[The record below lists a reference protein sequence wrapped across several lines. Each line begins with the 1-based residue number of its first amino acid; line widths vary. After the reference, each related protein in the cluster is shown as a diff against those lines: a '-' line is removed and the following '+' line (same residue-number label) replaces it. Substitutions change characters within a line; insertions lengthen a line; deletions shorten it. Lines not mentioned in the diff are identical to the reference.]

1 MLLFTRVLDPQRDAP
16 LDEARRAAALRLPLD
31 YDTRVKSRF
40 AIVLPDA
47 GAVAANLPRGTVL
60 RDGALLATADGRLG
74 VVVAASQALTRVR
87 CADALGL
94 LRATYHLANR
104 HVPVQIAADHL
115 LLERDAVLERMLVA
129 LGATVE
135 PVEAPFEPESGAY
148 DAHRH
153 YHGDHHHHDEVDTV
167 SATLGEQLSIEA
179 HRARAAAK

>member
-1 MLLFTRVLDPQRDAP
+1 MLLFTRLHEAP
-16 LDEARRAAALRLPLD
+16 LDAGQRAAALHLPLD
-31 YDTRVKSRF
+31 HDTRVKSRF
-40 AIVLPDA
+40 AIVLPEA

-60 RDGALLATADGRLG
+60 RDGAVLAGAHDRFAL
-74 VVVAASQALTRVR
+74 VVAAPQALVRVR

-104 HVPVQIAADHL
+104 HVPVQLARDHL
-115 LLERDAVLERMLVA
+115 LLERDPVLERMLVA

-135 PVEAPFEPESGAY
+135 HVEAPFEPESGAY

-153 YHGDHHHHDEVDTV
+153 HEGHHHREELDTV

-179 HRARAAAK
+179 HRARTVAK